1 MIQHTRMIVGPIRSV
16 GAGGLLLPVAVDIAE
31 LLIK

>member
-16 GAGGLLLPVAVDIAE
+16 GAGGLLPVAVDIAE